1 MNKLFRRAKK
11 VVDDRG
17 GTDALKQDAQEVA
30 AVARGKG
37 SAGDKLKE
45 AADALKD
52 PGAPGEDPPEA
63 AGRLVAA
70 ARLSHGE
77 GRVPIEPV

>member
-1 MNKLFRRAKK
+1 MFRRGKK

-37 SAGDKLKE
+37 SAGDKLKG

-52 PGAPGEDPPEA
+52 PGAPGEDPPKRP
-63 AGRLVAA
+63 AG
-70 ARLSHGE
+70 
-77 GRVPIEPV
+77 

>member
-1 MNKLFRRAKK
+1 MDLNKLFRRAKK

-17 GTDALKQDAQEVA
+17 GTDALKQDAEEVA

-37 SAGDKLKE
+37 SAGDKLKG

-52 PGAPGEDPPEA
+52 PGAPG
-63 AGRLVAA
+63 
-70 ARLSHGE
+70 GE
-77 GRVPIEPV
+77 RHERHQPHER